1 MPPPLLLR
9 ALCNSSQFE
18 RQYVA
23 FLRARFT
30 TIIGTLGTSNASCNF
45 QLDLAGSKLQCLAQY
60 VANGMEP

>member
-1 MPPPLLLR
+1 MSR
-9 ALCNSSQFE
+9 SSE
-18 RQYVA
+18 P
-23 FLRARFT
+23 RFT